1 MRRGFNPRSP
11 LWNALFAVMAIP
23 TTRPSIEIF
32 GFHLVESQEERR
44 SLEISSQKAR
54 VYKTENLM
62 TLDAV
67 RTLFWGKGPRPFEVR
82 GDFALVNSD
91 TQDLEIPTH
100 ANVMS
105 PDGFLFKTTDLAYKA
120 DKRLISSDQL
130 VEGRQVGGAKRE
142 AGSNVKITGKGLLIN
157 LPENTYEIK
166 SSVRTEQKTGPD
178 KSLVITASNLVIYPD
193 NQNARFTKIVQVKS
207 PEFRLRGDRLV
218 TTFDRADPEGPL
230 SIRQLVMDSPQPKQK
245 ISAELKSL
253 KIVSRGLTIDIDP
266 KGGGLQK
273 SEAIGQAEAETTDG
287 IRMLAESLISDT
299 EAGASRI
306 RLKGNVSI
314 FTGQRKGTCQDA
326 LFYPDTGEIV
336 LEHGASV
343 THEDQLIQGE
353 KIRFSTKRSDI
364 VVEKVRGSMDH
375 KKMNH

>member
-105 PDGFLFKTTDLAYKA
+105 PDGFLLK
-120 DKRLISSDQL
+120 
-130 VEGRQVGGAKRE
+130 
-142 AGSNVKITGKGLLIN
+142 
-157 LPENTYEIK
+157 P
-166 SSVRTEQKTGPD
+166 RT
-178 KSLVITASNLVIYPD
+178 
-193 NQNARFTKIVQVKS
+193 
-207 PEFRLRGDRLV
+207 
-218 TTFDRADPEGPL
+218 
-230 SIRQLVMDSPQPKQK
+230 
-245 ISAELKSL
+245 
-253 KIVSRGLTIDIDP
+253 
-266 KGGGLQK
+266 
-273 SEAIGQAEAETTDG
+273 
-287 IRMLAESLISDT
+287 
-299 EAGASRI
+299 
-306 RLKGNVSI
+306 
-314 FTGQRKGTCQDA
+314 
-326 LFYPDTGEIV
+326 
-336 LEHGASV
+336 
-343 THEDQLIQGE
+343 
-353 KIRFSTKRSDI
+353 
-364 VVEKVRGSMDH
+364 
-375 KKMNH
+375 